1 MSASPISIMLAYAPG
16 RIDEG
21 LVINDMI
28 QNIDIAPTVMNIVGL
43 KNELLK
49 PEMDGISFAPLLDG
63 QTIKNPR
70 KHILYEYHWEWNF
83 PATPTCLAIRTDR
96 YKYIYYHGVW
106 DRNGFYDLM
115 NDPHERHNLIQLP
128 QYKDKI
134 ENFRKTLFED
144 LKRSG
149 GLNIPI
155 RTPKG
160 EQFYDRKIK

>member
-1 MSASPISIMLAYAPG
+1 MKKWKFNSW
-16 RIDEG
+16 E
-21 LVINDMI
+21 
-28 QNIDIAPTVMNIVGL
+28 
-43 KNELLK
+43 
-49 PEMDGISFAPLLDG
+49 SFEA
-63 QTIKNPR
+63 
-70 KHILYEYHWEWNF
+70 KH
-83 PATPTCLAIRTDR
+83 
-96 YKYIYYHGVW
+96 
-106 DRNGFYDLM
+106 
-115 NDPHERHNLIQLP
+115 LP